1 MLCRGMGHGIH
12 TVYSFVYFET
22 CGLSCATCGS
32 AKKSVCCV
40 NPCSMKCVK
49 CRVTCMICM
58 RHMRQGQEA
67 LRSRLRRLNLP
78 AEDWAEEVRDV
89 YAQLVETLEQLQA
102 REMELDEHEELIA
115 R

>member
-1 MLCRGMGHGIH
+1 
-12 TVYSFVYFET
+12 
-22 CGLSCATCGS
+22 
-32 AKKSVCCV
+32 
-40 NPCSMKCVK
+40 
-49 CRVTCMICM
+49 MICM